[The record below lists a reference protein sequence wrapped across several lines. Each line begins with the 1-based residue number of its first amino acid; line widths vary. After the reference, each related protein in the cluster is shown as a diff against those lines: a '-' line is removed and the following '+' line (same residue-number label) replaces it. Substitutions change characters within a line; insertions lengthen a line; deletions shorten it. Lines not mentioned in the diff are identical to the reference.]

1 MVNRFCTDFSHS
13 VEEQQFIDFACRAP
27 TNFKDP
33 DNVKVLPL
41 QQDTPQNLIRSRSS
55 SVKHILKVW

>member
-55 SVKHILKVW
+55 